1 MKIHFLSNSLN
12 MNSGFSQVTKYLA
25 LGLKK
30 LGYDISMSAMQNAY
44 TSGWYYGIENMPIDT
59 KYVDEL
65 TQFMININRVNPDV
79 VIGVFQADA
88 DINHFTR
95 IFNKNT
101 SKFIWYPP
109 VEGKDIPDG
118 MVNDL
123 RNVINNGGKVVGQC
137 RYGQDEMR
145 KVGVDASMIYHGY
158 NPDIF
163 YPIGIKNEKN
173 NDKNNEKYEHY
184 CYYGTSVGRE
194 ESDPR
199 LMCIQGCYICQL
211 PGYEQEKCKFFKEET
226 ISILRIVDVN
236 GEKKWTE
243 KEIEISK
250 LKDET
255 KGKWVYGHVGI
266 NFGIRKRQER
276 LIKAYSILINESKQL
291 KDRTI
296 LHLHC
301 KPMSMNGVNL
311 IKEVARL
318 GISENVMFSYGSS
331 RSNAWT
337 EEAIARLYHT
347 FDVHVSASS
356 SEGFG
361 LSHLESM
368 ACGIPNIAPNC
379 SSLTELIGNDKDES
393 KNRGWLANIVD
404 WPMIQDGSTRAL
416 VDERDLALK
425 MKMAYVEKNKMKV
438 FADNAQEWAKQ
449 YSWEKICSQWN
460 ELISRHIYF
469 CRK

>member
-1 MKIHFLSNSLN
+1 
-12 MNSGFSQVTKYLA
+12 MNSGFGNVAKYLA
-25 LGLKK
+25 IGLKK
-30 LGYDISMSAMQNAY
+30 LGHEVTMSGMQTGY
-44 TSGWYYGIENMPIDT
+44 CSDFSYGIEQLPIDT

-65 TQFMININRVNPDV
+65 TQFMININRVDPDV

-88 DINHFTR
+88 DVNHFTR

-101 SKFIWYPP
+101 KSKFIWYPP

-118 MVNDL
+118 MANDL
-123 RNVINNGGKVVGQC
+123 RNVISNGGKVVGQC
-137 RYGQDEMR
+137 KYGQEEMK
-145 KVGVDASMIYHGY
+145 KVGIDAIMIYHGY
-158 NPDIF
+158 NDSIF
-163 YPIGIKNEKN
+163 RKMDDFES
-173 NDKNNEKYEHY
+173 Y

-211 PGYEQEKCKFFKEET
+211 PGHAQEKCEFFKEET

-255 KGKWVYGHVGI
+255 KGKWVYGHVGV

-291 KDRTI
+291 RDRTI

-311 IKEVARL
+311 IKEVAKL
-318 GISENVMFSYGSS
+318 GVSENVIFSYGSS

-337 EEAIARLYHT
+337 EQAVAWLYNT
-347 FDVHVSASS
+347 FDCHVSASS

-368 ACGIPNIAPNC
+368 ACNVPNIAPDC
-379 SSLTELIGNDKDES
+379 SSLTELIGNDRDES
-393 KNRGWLANIVD
+393 KNRGWLANIGEWQMV
-404 WPMIQDGSTRAL
+404 QDSSFRVL
-416 VDERDLALK
+416 VDEKDLSLK
-425 MKMAYVEKNKMKV
+425 MKIAYVNKEIM
-438 FADNAQEWAKQ
+438 AIYSDNAIKWVKS
-449 YSWEKICSQWN
+449 YTWDNICEQWDK
-460 ELISRHIYF
+460 LLRSM
-469 CRK
+469 